1 MAVSNKFKAFQISV
15 FLLVF
20 ALCTVLLYVIYSSKL
35 PIGNELDLNVLFKAG
50 MISIITIIVG
60 GFVSY
65 FLSKRS
71 NS

>member
-1 MAVSNKFKAFQISV
+1 MAVANKFKAFQIIV
-15 FLLVF
+15 ILLVF
-20 ALCTVLLYVIYSSKL
+20 ALCTVLFYAIYSSKF
-35 PIGNELDLNVLFKAG
+35 PFGNALDLNVLFKAG